1 MVCLREHKHK
11 CLTCHLVATVLVC
24 ADLPA
29 RVIVTNAMVMIV
41 AQGKEAAP

>member
-1 MVCLREHKHK
+1 MVRIREHKHK
-11 CLTCHLVATVLVC
+11 RLTCHPVATVLVC

-29 RVIVTNAMVMIV
+29 RVIVTNGMVMIV

>member
-1 MVCLREHKHK
+1 MVRLREHKRKH
-11 CLTCHLVATVLVC
+11 LTCHTVATVLVC

-29 RVIVTNAMVMIV
+29 GMIVTNVMVMIV